1 MKDPRLIDLHIH
13 LGGAVP
19 AAVLWEI
26 LCESGLQTA
35 FTSFDEL
42 QDFLTVEPE
51 SITSLD
57 DFIGR
62 YFHASEFIQ
71 SSPHAASTA
80 IYQLVAKAYRRS
92 RIEAVEIRFNPIKRL
107 RQGLHTLDSIV
118 LASLQGLQ
126 RASLHYPVRTG
137 IIFSL
142 GRELDLDDNWKVVE
156 CAVKYAHKGAL
167 DGAYGVV
174 GIDLAGPES
183 RRNEADPAWLAEA
196 SKMVEAARK
205 AGLGVTWHVGET
217 AATGPELML
226 KAVEHLRPDRI
237 GHGIE
242 LRKATGALRDRLLG
256 ALRENRICLEVCPT
270 VNLITRSVGNL
281 HELAGLVR
289 ILSQSD
295 VPFCINTDNPYL
307 IKTNLCREYEI
318 MAEALGDG
326 AALLDACHQHAAT
339 ATFLR

>member
-1 MKDPRLIDLHIH
+1 MIDLHIH

-35 FTSFDEL
+35 FASFDDL
-42 QDFLTVEPE
+42 QDYLTVQPE
-51 SITSLD
+51 TITSLD

-92 RIEAVEIRFNPIKRL
+92 RLEAVEIRFNPIKRL
-107 RQGLHTLDSIV
+107 RRGLHTLDSIV
-118 LASLQGLQ
+118 VAALQGLQ

-137 IIFSL
+137 VIFSL
-142 GRELDLDDNWKVVE
+142 GRELDLEDNWKILA
-156 CAVKYAHKGAL
+156 CAVKYARKGAL
-167 DGAYGVV
+167 DRAYGVV

-183 RRNEADPAWLAEA
+183 RRNEADADWLREA
-196 SKMVEAARK
+196 AKMVEEARR

-217 AATGPELML
+217 EATGPELMYRVVD
-226 KAVEHLRPDRI
+226 KLRPDRI

-242 LRKATGALRDRLLG
+242 LRKATGAERDRLLG
-256 ALRENRICLEVCPT
+256 ALKANNICLEICPT
-270 VNLITRSVGNL
+270 VNLVTCSIRSL
-281 HELAGLVR
+281 DEISGLVR
-289 ILSQSD
+289 TLSSAG
-295 VPFCINTDNPYL
+295 VPFCLNTDNPYL
-307 IKTNLCREYEI
+307 IKTNLRQEYDI
-318 MAEALGDG
+318 MAAALGADAG
-326 AALLDACHQHAAT
+326 LLEPCHAHAAA

>member
-1 MKDPRLIDLHIH
+1 MIDLHIH

-26 LCESGLQTA
+26 LCDSGLQTA
-35 FTSFDEL
+35 FASFDDL
-42 QDFLTVEPE
+42 QDYLTVQPE
-51 SITSLD
+51 TITSLD

-92 RIEAVEIRFNPIKRL
+92 KLDAVEIRFNPIKRL
-107 RQGLHTLDSIV
+107 RRGLHTLDSIV
-118 LASLQGLQ
+118 VASLQGLQ

-142 GRELDLDDNWKVVE
+142 GRELDLEDNWKILA
-156 CAVKYAHKGAL
+156 CAVKYARKGAL

-174 GIDLAGPES
+174 GLDLAGPES
-183 RRNEADPAWLAEA
+183 RRNEADVAWLAEA
-196 SKMVEAARK
+196 AKMVEEARR
-205 AGLGVTWHVGET
+205 AGLGITWHVGET
-217 AATGPELML
+217 PDTGPELML
-226 KAVEHLRPDRI
+226 KALEHLRPDRI

-242 LRKATGALRDRLLG
+242 LRKATGQMRHRLLDV
-256 ALRENRICLEVCPT
+256 LRETKTCLEICPT
-270 VNLITRSVGNL
+270 VNMVTKSIGSYD
-281 HELAGLVR
+281 EIAGLVR
-289 ILSQSD
+289 TLSD
-295 VPFCINTDNPYL
+295 AEVPFCLNTDNPYL
-307 IKTNLCREYEI
+307 IKTNLRQEYTVMEQ
-318 MAEALGDG
+318 ALGADAG
-326 AALLDACHQHAAT
+326 LLRPCHAHAAE